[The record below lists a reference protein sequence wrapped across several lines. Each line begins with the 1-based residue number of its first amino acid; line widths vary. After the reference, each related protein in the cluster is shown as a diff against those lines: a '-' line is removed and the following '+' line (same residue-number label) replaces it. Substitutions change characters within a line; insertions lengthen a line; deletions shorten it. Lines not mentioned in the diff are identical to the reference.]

1 MHGQNR
7 ERCITA
13 QLYHSDLCFAR
24 GFHRYAQE
32 STLVKSV
39 VCFLSS
45 KEYYSP
51 IKGQQQEQ
59 GKGGKKKKE
68 RRKDRVE
75 EKRLLT
81 RRRKERSKQ
90 QKPCTATVS
99 FLSIIRSVQVILS
112 LSFNKIVRTMIII
125 TLIFSLSLYI
135 DLLAE

>member
-1 MHGQNR
+1 MLRNQPR
-7 ERCITA
+7 EVGG
-13 QLYHSDLCFAR
+13 LFP
-24 GFHRYAQE
+24 
-32 STLVKSV
+32 
-39 VCFLSS
+39 FLKGVLFTYKRTTTRTS
-45 KEYYSP
+45 KGRE
-51 IKGQQQEQ
+51 
-59 GKGGKKKKE
+59 KKKE

-112 LSFNKIVRTMIII
+112 LSFNKIVRTMIRI

>member
-1 MHGQNR
+1 LFPFLKGVLFTYKRTTTRTRKGR
-7 ERCITA
+7 E
-13 QLYHSDLCFAR
+13 
-24 GFHRYAQE
+24 
-32 STLVKSV
+32 
-39 VCFLSS
+39 
-45 KEYYSP
+45 
-51 IKGQQQEQ
+51 
-59 GKGGKKKKE
+59 KKE

>member
-1 MHGQNR
+1 MLRNQPRKVGGLFPFLKGVLFTYKRTTTRTSKGR
-7 ERCITA
+7 E
-13 QLYHSDLCFAR
+13 
-24 GFHRYAQE
+24 
-32 STLVKSV
+32 
-39 VCFLSS
+39 
-45 KEYYSP
+45 
-51 IKGQQQEQ
+51 
-59 GKGGKKKKE
+59 KKKE

-112 LSFNKIVRTMIII
+112 LSFNKIVRTMIRI